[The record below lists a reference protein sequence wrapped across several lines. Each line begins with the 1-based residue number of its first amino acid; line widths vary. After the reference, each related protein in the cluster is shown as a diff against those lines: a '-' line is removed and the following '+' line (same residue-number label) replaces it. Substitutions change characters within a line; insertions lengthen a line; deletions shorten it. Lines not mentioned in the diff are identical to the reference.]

1 MPNER
6 PGRSEGAEPG
16 ARRRALPQLNTGLVV
31 GAHGRH
37 FVVETPERQRVLC
50 HRRGKKGDCVVGDR
64 VEWKP
69 AGDGGVIEAVLPRRS
84 QLWRQDRW
92 RSKSFAANIDRL
104 IVVVAAAPPMA
115 ESLLARA
122 LVAAAH
128 TGIAAH
134 VLLNKIDLP
143 EAGAARRR
151 LEPYRRTGLPV
162 LEVSLKHD
170 PGGARTA
177 LQPLMA
183 QGITLLLGAS
193 GVGKSTLINTLVP
206 DAAAQVGDIS
216 QALNAG
222 RHTTTTTSWYWL
234 DAAHDAAVLDSPG
247 FQEFGLMQ
255 VPPDRL
261 AGLLPDIAAHAA
273 ACRFVNCTHRSEPD
287 CAVRDA
293 VARGEV
299 APGRLRFYQ
308 ELYDELSQPRW

>member
-1 MPNER
+1 
-6 PGRSEGAEPG
+6 
-16 ARRRALPQLNTGLVV
+16 LNTGLVV

-37 FVVETPERQRVLC
+37 YMVETPQRQHVLC

-64 VEWKP
+64 VEWRP
-69 AGDGGVIEAVLPRRS
+69 TGDSGVIEEVLPRRS
-84 QLWRQDRW
+84 LLWRQDRW

-104 IVVVAAAPPMA
+104 VVLVAAVPPMA
-115 ESLLARA
+115 EGLLARA

-128 TGIAAH
+128 TDIAAH

-143 EAGAARRR
+143 EADAARER
-151 LEPYRRTGLPV
+151 LEPYRRMGVPV

-170 PGGARTA
+170 AARTRA
-177 LQPLMA
+177 VLQPLVGH
-183 QGITLLLGAS
+183 GITLLLGAS

-216 QALNAG
+216 LALNAG

-234 DAAHDAAVLDSPG
+234 DAQHEAAVLDSPG

-255 VPPDRL
+255 VAPDQLARL
-261 AGLLPDIAAHAA
+261 MPDIAAHAT
-273 ACRFVNCTHRSEPD
+273 ACRFANCTHRSEPD

-293 VARGEV
+293 TATGEV
-299 APGRLRFYQ
+299 APRRLRFYQ
-308 ELYDELSQPRW
+308 ELYDELAQPRW

>member
-1 MPNER
+1 
-6 PGRSEGAEPG
+6 
-16 ARRRALPQLNTGLVV
+16 LNTGLVV

-37 FVVETPERQRVLC
+37 FVVETTERRRVLC

-64 VEWKP
+64 VEWKIS
-69 AGDGGVIEAVLPRRS
+69 GDGGVIEAVLPRRS
-84 QLWRQDRW
+84 LLWRQDRW

-104 IVVVAAAPPMA
+104 IMLVAAVPPMD

-122 LVAAAH
+122 LVAARHADIPAH
-128 TGIAAH
+128 
-134 VLLNKIDLP
+134 LLFNKIDLP
-143 EAGAARRR
+143 GSDAARQR
-151 LEPYRRTGLPV
+151 LEPYRRMGVPV
-162 LEVSLKHD
+162 LEVSLKRD
-170 PGGARTA
+170 AAGARVA

-183 QGITLLLGAS
+183 HGITLLLGAS

-216 QALNAG
+216 LALNAG

-234 DAAHDAAVLDSPG
+234 DATHEVAVLDSPG

-255 VPPDRL
+255 VPADRL

-273 ACRFVNCTHRSEPD
+273 ACRFVNCTHRSEPN

-299 APGRLRFYQ
+299 SAGRLRFYQ

>member
-1 MPNER
+1 M
-6 PGRSEGAEPG
+6 A
-16 ARRRALPQLNTGLVV
+16 LNTGLVV

-37 FVVETPERQRVLC
+37 FVVETPERKRVLC

-64 VEWKP
+64 VEWKT

-84 QLWRQDRW
+84 LLWRQDRW

-104 IVVVAAAPPMA
+104 IVLVAAAPPMA

-143 EAGAARRR
+143 EADAARRR
-151 LEPYRRTGLPV
+151 LEPYRRMGVPV
-162 LEVSLKHD
+162 FEVSLKRD
-170 PGGARTA
+170 PENASAVLAA
-177 LQPLMA
+177 LVSH
-183 QGITLLLGAS
+183 GVSLLLGAS

-206 DAAAQVGDIS
+206 NAAAQVGEIS
-216 QALNAG
+216 VALNAG

-234 DAAHDAAVLDSPG
+234 DAAHQAAVLDSPG

-261 AGLLPDIAAHAA
+261 AGLLPDIVAHAA
-273 ACRFVNCTHRSEPD
+273 ECRFVNCTHRSEPD

-293 VARGEV
+293 VARGDV
-299 APGRLRFYQ
+299 AAGRLRFYQ